1 VTRLRAGGTYI
12 HSMRLYLVAY
22 QTPEAEFVGAAI
34 VEAFDSFKARQ
45 CAEEAD
51 IHQPGAL
58 SVVTQIDTAPPN
70 LIGRRLSPRD
80 VAVLIKSGPQKRPA
94 PSV

>member
-1 VTRLRAGGTYI
+1 
-12 HSMRLYLVAY
+12 MRLYLVAC
-22 QTPEAEFVGAAI
+22 QTHQAEFLGAAI
-34 VEAFDSFKARQ
+34 VEASDSFKARER
-45 CAEEAD
+45 AEEAN

-80 VAVLIKSGPQKRPA
+80 VAVLIKSGPKKPPA

>member
-1 VTRLRAGGTYI
+1 MALFY
-12 HSMRLYLVAY
+12 VAY
-22 QTPEAEFVGAAI
+22 QTHEAEFVGAAI
-34 VEAFDSFKARQ
+34 VEAFDSFKARER
-45 CAEEAD
+45 AEEAD

-58 SVVTQIDTAPPN
+58 SVVTRIDAAPPD

-80 VAVLIKSGPQKRPA
+80 VARLVSRGPKKPPA